1 MIARVGLGPTGT
13 VIGESV
19 DAPHL
24 RPLSRRGEADTRV
37 VLVSGPRQAGK
48 TTLVVGATVRIGG
61 APLSDLDDAST
72 EDEDSLISENCYKLS
87 GAFPIQLRPGRA
99 DASSMTSA
107 RAILVPPGSPGTDHC
122 VSRCVRRALLCGMD
136 RETGRSFEHR
146 RQWAEDRIHGFG
158 MSIASS

>member
-72 EDEDSLISENCYKLS
+72 LLSARRGRRGPEDEDSLISE
-87 GAFPIQLRPGRA
+87 
-99 DASSMTSA
+99 
-107 RAILVPPGSPGTDHC
+107 
-122 VSRCVRRALLCGMD
+122 D
-136 RETGRSFEHR
+136 RKTRTV
-146 RQWAEDRIHGFG
+146 
-158 MSIASS
+158 